1 MAKRIELRSTSKNF
15 VKLNSKKI
23 RKFTGSTDNIQ
34 LYLREY
40 PRGGLE
46 ILSVSEKVYFEHG
59 FREQF
64 NVAVHNPKTA
74 FQSTYKSYGL

>member
-46 ILSVSEKVYFEHG
+46 ILSVSEKVDFEH
-59 FREQF
+59 
-64 NVAVHNPKTA
+64 
-74 FQSTYKSYGL
+74 